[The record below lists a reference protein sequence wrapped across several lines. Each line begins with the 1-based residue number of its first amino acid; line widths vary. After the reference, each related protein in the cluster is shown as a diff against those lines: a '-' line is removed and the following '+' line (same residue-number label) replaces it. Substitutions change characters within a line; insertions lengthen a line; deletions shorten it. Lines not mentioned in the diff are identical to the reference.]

1 MDVASRNLPPELVRE
16 LDLRLCMRY
25 TGNFIHCVAES
36 VFSARSPLVLVV
48 LTWVPATLRKE
59 RKIPGLQL
67 ASRHFLPPDGTAFT
81 SDRLGQPKETVYM
94 PTNATGAGGE
104 SEALGGNVS
113 ALKVGLAPA

>member
-16 LDLRLCMRY
+16 LDLRLYMRY
-25 TGNFIHCVAES
+25 T
-36 VFSARSPLVLVV
+36 
-48 LTWVPATLRKE
+48 ATLRKE
-59 RKIPGLQL
+59 RNIPGLQL
-67 ASRHFLPPDGTAFT
+67 ASRHFLPPDGTALT